1 VKNPLIVQK
10 FGGTSVG
17 SIDRI
22 HQVAEHIIKAKDDG
36 NQVVV
41 VVSAMSGETNR
52 LMELAYQIDSVPTA
66 RELDVLLSSGEQVSM
81 ALLAMTLHK
90 LGYAARSL
98 TGAQANIVT
107 DNQHNDAKIKHI
119 DTNAI
124 FDLLKQDQIVIVAG
138 FQGVNENG
146 DITTLGRGGSDTTA
160 VTLAGA
166 LSADECQIFTD
177 VDGIYTCDPRVV
189 KNAQK
194 MDVIDFPSMEAMAS
208 RGAKVLHLPSVQYAW
223 KNNVPL
229 RVLSTFDVNEGSL
242 VKGDSSKQAVSGIA
256 IQRDLIIIE
265 VDSEH
270 LSGVT
275 KQCQMLG
282 IDIWNVIEET
292 DRTGIMIK
300 QDACA
305 KLELVFSDKIRNS
318 EEVSL
323 LTAVGLEANGMV
335 DHACELLIQQDI
347 AINFCSQN
355 ALTMML
361 VLTPES
367 VDTAANILHDAY
379 VKSSEAVN
387 IQQKHAFLGNF
398 SVTR

>member
-1 VKNPLIVQK
+1 MKKPLIVQK

-17 SIDRI
+17 SIERI
-22 HQVAEHIIKAKDDG
+22 HQVAEHIIKAKNDG

-52 LMELAYQIDSVPTA
+52 LMDLAKQIDSVPTA
-66 RELDVLLSSGEQVSM
+66 RELDVLLSAGEQVSM
-81 ALLAMTLHK
+81 ALLAMTLNKMGH
-90 LGYAARSL
+90 AARSL

-107 DNQHNDAKIKHI
+107 DNQHNDATIKHI
-119 DTNAI
+119 DTTTI
-124 FDLLKQDQIVIVAG
+124 MGLLEQDQIVIVAG

-146 DITTLGRGGSDTTA
+146 DITTLGRGGSDTSA
-160 VTLAGA
+160 VALAGA
-166 LSADECQIFTD
+166 LRADECQIFTD

-189 KNAQK
+189 KNARK
-194 MDVIDFPSMEAMAS
+194 LAVIDFPSMEAMAS
-208 RGAKVLHLPSVQYAW
+208 RGAKVLHLPSVQFAW

-242 VKGDSSKQAVSGIA
+242 VKGESGNQAVSGIA
-256 IQRDLIIIE
+256 IQRDLAIIE
-265 VDSEH
+265 VDKEH
-270 LSGVT
+270 LSSAT

-282 IDIWNVIEET
+282 IDIWNVIEEAE
-292 DRTGIMIK
+292 RAGIMIK

-305 KLELVFSDKIRNS
+305 KFDLVFSDKIRNS
-318 EEVSL
+318 EVVCL

-335 DHACELLIQQDI
+335 EHACDLLAKRDI
-347 AINFCSQN
+347 EINFSATN

-361 VLTPES
+361 VLAPEC

-379 VKSSEAVN
+379 ITSSEALN
-387 IQQKHAFLGNF
+387 IQQKHAFLG
-398 SVTR
+398 

>member
-1 VKNPLIVQK
+1 MKKPLIVQK

-17 SIDRI
+17 SIERI
-22 HQVAEHIIKAKDDG
+22 HQVAEHIIKAKNDG

-52 LMELAYQIDSVPTA
+52 LMDLAKQVDSVPTA
-66 RELDVLLSSGEQVSM
+66 RELDVLLSAGEQVSM
-81 ALLAMTLHK
+81 ALLAMTLNK

-107 DNQHNDAKIKHI
+107 DNQHNDATIKHI
-119 DTNAI
+119 DTSTI
-124 FDLLKQDQIVIVAG
+124 MDLLEQDQIVIVAG

-146 DITTLGRGGSDTTA
+146 DITTLGRGGSDTSA

-166 LSADECQIFTD
+166 LCADECQIFTD

-194 MDVIDFPSMEAMAS
+194 MAVIDFPSMEAMAS

-229 RVLSTFDVNEGSL
+229 RVLSTFELNEGSL
-242 VKGDSSKQAVSGIA
+242 VKGESGSKAVSGLA
-256 IQRDLIIIE
+256 IQRDLAIIE
-265 VDSEH
+265 VDDEH
-270 LSGVT
+270 LPSVT

-292 DRTGIMIK
+292 ERTGIMIK

-305 KLELVFSDKIRNS
+305 KLDLVFSDKIRNS
-318 EEVSL
+318 EVVSL

-335 DHACELLIQQDI
+335 DHACELLAQQDI
-347 AINFCSQN
+347 AINFCATN

-361 VLTPES
+361 VLPPES
-367 VDTAANILHDAY
+367 VDAAANILHNAY
-379 VKSSEAVN
+379 VTSSEVLN
-387 IQQKHAFLGNF
+387 IQQKHAFLG
-398 SVTR
+398 

>member
-1 VKNPLIVQK
+1 MKKPLIVQK

-17 SIDRI
+17 SIERI
-22 HQVAEHIIKAKDDG
+22 HQVAEHIIKAKNDG

-52 LMELAYQIDSVPTA
+52 LMDLAKQIDSVPTA
-66 RELDVLLSSGEQVSM
+66 RELDVLLSAGEQVSM
-81 ALLAMTLHK
+81 ALLAMTLNKMGH
-90 LGYAARSL
+90 AARSL

-107 DNQHNDAKIKHI
+107 DNQHNDATIKHI
-119 DTNAI
+119 DTTTI
-124 FDLLKQDQIVIVAG
+124 MGLLEQDQIVIVAG

-146 DITTLGRGGSDTTA
+146 DITTLGRGGSDTSA
-160 VTLAGA
+160 VALAGA
-166 LSADECQIFTD
+166 LRADECQIFTD

-189 KNAQK
+189 KNARK
-194 MDVIDFPSMEAMAS
+194 LAVIDFPSMEAMAS
-208 RGAKVLHLPSVQYAW
+208 RGAKVLHLPSVQFAW

-242 VKGDSSKQAVSGIA
+242 VKGESGNQAVSGIA
-256 IQRDLIIIE
+256 IQRDLAIIE
-265 VDSEH
+265 VDKEH
-270 LSGVT
+270 LSSAT

-282 IDIWNVIEET
+282 IDIWNVIEEAE
-292 DRTGIMIK
+292 RAGIMIK

-305 KLELVFSDKIRNS
+305 KFDLVFSDKIRNS
-318 EEVSL
+318 EVVSM

-335 DHACELLIQQDI
+335 EHACDLLAKRDI
-347 AINFCSQN
+347 EINFSATN

-361 VLTPES
+361 VLAPEC

-379 VKSSEAVN
+379 ITSSEALN
-387 IQQKHAFLGNF
+387 IQQKHAFLG
-398 SVTR
+398 